1 VFNMNWKTK
10 ALDISAIIV
19 IIIGLVFGVLSI
31 ETPKKTIT
39 TVTEQ
44 VPQVKNEQQNEEF
57 NKDNGEVST
66 QDSDP
71 ASTQS
76 SNSQTVKKE
85 ASTPTTETNSSQS
98 SASSTPASTNNS
110 TQKTTNSPSKIEEP
124 KQKVVYI
131 SVKGYDGN
139 AISKTELPFNEGLT
153 AFSALKNLA
162 DLKKIPLDYMGSGRF
177 LYVQGINGQMERD
190 KGATSGWIYSVN
202 GVTPSVSSGDF
213 DIKEEDV
220 IEWIYK
226 ES

>member
-1 VFNMNWKTK
+1 MNWKTK

-19 IIIGLVFGVLSI
+19 IIIGIVFGVLSI

-44 VPQVKNEQQNEEF
+44 VPLVKNEQKKDES
-57 NKDNGEVST
+57 NKDNTEVST
-66 QDSDP
+66 QDSAP

-76 SNSQTVKKE
+76 TNSQTSKTE
-85 ASTPTTETNSSQS
+85 NSTPTTETQS
-98 SASSTPASTNNS
+98 SKSSANSTPASTHNS
-110 TQKTTNSPSKIEEP
+110 TQTTSNSPSKIEEP

-139 AISKTELPFNEGLT
+139 SISKTDLPFKEGST
-153 AFSALKNLA
+153 AFSALEDLT
-162 DLKKIPLDYMGSGRF
+162 DLKKVSLDYMGFGRF
-177 LYVQGINGQMERD
+177 LYVQGINGQMEKD

-202 GVTPSVSSGDF
+202 GVTPNVSSGDF
-213 DIKEEDV
+213 DIKEGDV